1 MLKAATD
8 GGAGRGDYVEPEIR
22 MNFPAGSAICAR
34 SHSGVFTVRIPVPGG
49 DRVQAAPGASNG
61 LKYINGLS
69 VDGRPTDQT
78 FLPESLIHTGGDVA
92 FSLSG
97 VPNTVW
103 GTAESC
109 APPSFG
115 ADSAA

>member
-1 MLKAATD
+1 M
-8 GGAGRGDYVEPEIR
+8 
-22 MNFPAGSAICAR
+22 
-34 SHSGVFTVRIPVPGG
+34 
-49 DRVQAAPGASNG
+49 
-61 LKYINGLS
+61 
-69 VDGRPTDQT
+69 
-78 FLPESLIHTGGDVA
+78 HTGGDVA
-92 FSLSG
+92 FSLSA